1 MPRLKRKQ
9 GKDTVDYGLGGAIL
23 AGVNAFRNKQGL
35 VGGLKSVAKAY
46 ATPGSGIAQ
55 GAKLAGGL
63 LAKSQNPA
71 LGNIGRAASL
81 ASNFMPGGGGVAGLA
96 GNAMQNLGGGSGIAS
111 VMQPLR
117 GLFQQ
122 DEGGLVPAEPLTSKQ
137 FRQSERARSRAERDA
152 AIVER
157 GAKSVDDLLS
167 NLSQYDE
174 RKDKRAI
181 VQQMIRAG
189 AIALGGVGLSNL
201 RYPQNAA
208 GMSMV
213 EYIKELRRLNR

>member
-111 VMQPLR
+111 VMQPLQ

-122 DEGGLVPAEPLTSKQ
+122 DEGGVVPAEPLTRKQ

-208 GMSMV
+208 GMSMA